1 MEAYVETAVD
11 FPRAQVGPNPQHLLL
26 GLFTDYWFGTEEY
39 LPSAALVELLTEFAN
54 TQASARAAIAR
65 LARRGLLEAAK
76 VGRRTFYRLAPAAA
90 RALEQTQRRVVEF
103 RAGERAW
110 DGSWTTVLFSF
121 PDEQRDLRYVI
132 RTRLRW
138 LGYAPLYDSVW
149 VSPHADRD
157 QTVELLEDLA
167 VGHATVLRAEVTYAA
182 GPGDPLAAWDV
193 EAIAARYEAF
203 IAAHEPLLHRVEHGQ
218 VGTAEA
224 LVARTDVK
232 DAWRE
237 LVSLDPELP
246 ESLLPR
252 PWPGRRARALF
263 AGIYDGLGPLAEA
276 RVRQI
281 IARHDAALA
290 RTTRHRTTTSAPPD
304 PIQGSRP

>member
-11 FPRAQVGPNPQHLLL
+11 FPRVQVGPNPQHLLL
-26 GLFTDYWFGTEEY
+26 GLFTDHWFGTEEY

-90 RALEQTQRRVVEF
+90 RALEQTQQRVVEF

-157 QTVELLEDLA
+157 QTVELLEDLG
-167 VGHATVLRAEVTYAA
+167 VGHATVLRAEVTYTA
-182 GPGDPLAAWDV
+182 GPGDPLSAWDV
-193 EAIAARYEAF
+193 GAIAARYEAF
-203 IAAHEPLLHRVEHGQ
+203 IAEHEPLLHRVEHGQ

-246 ESLLPR
+246 ESLLPL